1 MNIKRENW
9 TKMLMKEKKEGGE
22 HSFTDQFLIEKWWPL
37 RLGNALGTYAF
48 WLQKFDQFC
57 IRRMKKKC
65 FMILNIYL
73 YNICYTLS
81 IDYCNAAGEKQM
93 IFKNDI

>member
-1 MNIKRENW
+1 
-9 TKMLMKEKKEGGE
+9 
-22 HSFTDQFLIEKWWPL
+22 
-37 RLGNALGTYAF
+37 
-48 WLQKFDQFC
+48 
-57 IRRMKKKC
+57 
-65 FMILNIYL
+65 MILNIYL